1 MGGREQLQRGTTM
14 LGRLATFQQQL
25 GPVVAQFENVCGA
38 EGKFNV
44 DSISAIGD
52 LILKMSDLFG
62 NGDTATTRGASYVNN
77 VVSQLRGLSDLSFGD
92 VEWTRSAWTPCSSS
106 SASTSTSPPSLPR
119 PEMYYAP
126 KFFPLS
132 NAGCL
137 LPHEHVSVSD
147 VRY

>member
-1 MGGREQLQRGTTM
+1 MKALVGTFNQEKALVGAFSVIVKTGCGTDGA
-14 LGRLATFQQQL
+14 LHSTIGRLATFQQQL

-77 VVSQLRGLSDLSFGD
+77 VVVRRCYYFKKSWMIIFIFNN
-92 VEWTRSAWTPCSSS
+92 SSLNC
-106 SASTSTSPPSLPR
+106 A
-119 PEMYYAP
+119 
-126 KFFPLS
+126 
-132 NAGCL
+132 
-137 LPHEHVSVSD
+137 V
-147 VRY
+147 